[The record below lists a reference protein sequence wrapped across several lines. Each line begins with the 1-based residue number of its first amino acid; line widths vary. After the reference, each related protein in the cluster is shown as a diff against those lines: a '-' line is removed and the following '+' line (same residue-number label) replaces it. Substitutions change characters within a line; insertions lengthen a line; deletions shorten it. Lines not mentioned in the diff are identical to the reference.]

1 MSTDTRRRH
10 TAQGPASRT
19 RGVTTDPRSR
29 RGETATSARSHARR
43 DPSVVDTTKSA
54 TSNARATQ
62 TTRAKTAPRSATTA
76 QRNQKPVNRGQQ
88 VPDRSPRPLQKRLK
102 ATKRPKRTKQP
113 AGINLT
119 FRAGDTRRRLV
130 AVFVI
135 SVLLFAAVIAR
146 VAFLQTAGSDSL
158 VAAGKAQRV
167 SESILYAPRGTIF
180 ARDGGELVM
189 SVPSS
194 TLIANPKLVT
204 DPAGVA
210 ALLGMM
216 LQLRPEKQQSLLA
229 AFTAKEKS
237 FLYIARQI
245 DDDLAN
251 SVVALNLSGIEVLRE
266 DKRIM
271 PSGEVGRSLLGRTD
285 IDGIGTAGVELLYN
299 EELTGVNGERVRE
312 RDAEG
317 RSIPGSGATTTNAVP
332 GDDLIL
338 TLDRSLQFQ
347 VEQALIARVSE
358 LSAEGGA
365 VVVMDTATGEIYAV
379 ANVSRGDD
387 GVVAVTSA
395 NLAAV
400 EPFEAGSVAK
410 VFSLAAVVDTGVAT
424 PDRVISVPG
433 RIVYD
438 KGTPWEHTINDAEPH
453 GTQPM
458 SLRDIIV
465 HSSNIG
471 TLLLTDEVGTERFG
485 SYLESFG
492 FGRKTALNFPDE
504 SVGIYKPASEW
515 EGTEK
520 QSHSYGYGY
529 SVTALQ
535 LTAAVNTV
543 ANGGVYVA
551 PKLVAATIGA
561 DGEVTDTA
569 PSATHTVVQPT
580 TAATMTDMMTDVVCD
595 PAGTG
600 NGAQIPDISV
610 AGKTGTAYKVRDDK
624 TYGGAG
630 NRAYRASFVGFFPAN
645 APKVTV
651 LVTIDEPDPTSN
663 DRFGGKAAAPLFATI
678 ATAAIHELQIT
689 PSPGDTGCT
698 AG

>member
-1 MSTDTRRRH
+1 MQRRVK
-10 TAQGPASRT
+10 PA
-19 RGVTTDPRSR
+19 
-29 RGETATSARSHARR
+29 
-43 DPSVVDTTKSA
+43 
-54 TSNARATQ
+54 
-62 TTRAKTAPRSATTA
+62 
-76 QRNQKPVNRGQQ
+76 
-88 VPDRSPRPLQKRLK
+88 
-102 ATKRPKRTKQP
+102 KRTKRTSQP

-119 FRAGDTRRRLV
+119 FRAGDSRRRLL

-135 SVLLFAAVIAR
+135 SVLLFVAVVAR

-167 SESILYAPRGTIF
+167 SEAVLHAPRGTIF

-194 TLIANPKLVT
+194 TLVANPKLVT
-204 DPAGVA
+204 DPTGVS
-210 ALLGMM
+210 ALLARM
-216 LQLRPEKQQSLLA
+216 LQLPADKQQSLLA
-229 AFTAKEKS
+229 SFTAKDKS
-237 FLYIARQI
+237 FVYIARQI
-245 DDDLAN
+245 DDDVAS
-251 SVVALNLSGIEVLRE
+251 SVMALNISGIDLIRE

-285 IDGIGTAGVELLYN
+285 IDGIGTAGLELLFN
-299 EELTGVNGERVRE
+299 DQLTGADGERVRE
-312 RDAEG
+312 HDAKG
-317 RSIPGSGATTTNAVP
+317 RSIPGSGTTTTDPVP

-347 VEQALIARVSE
+347 VEQALTARVAD
-358 LSAEGGA
+358 LKAKGGA

-400 EPFEAGSVAK
+400 EPFEPGSVAK
-410 VFSLAAVVDTGVAT
+410 VFSLSAVVDTGVAT
-424 PDRVISVPG
+424 PDTVIDVPG
-433 RIVYD
+433 RMVYD
-438 KGTPWEHTINDAEPH
+438 RGTTWEHTITDAEPH
-453 GTQPM
+453 NTQPM

-471 TLLLTDEVGTERFG
+471 TLLLTDQVGTERFG

-492 FGRKTALNFPDE
+492 FGEKTALNFPDE
-504 SVGIYKPASEW
+504 SAGIFKPASEW

-535 LTAAVNTV
+535 LAAAVNTV

-561 DGEVTDTA
+561 NGEVSDTA
-569 PSATHTVVQPT
+569 PSTTHTVIQPS
-580 TAATMTDMMTDVVCD
+580 TAATMTDMMKDVVCD
-595 PAGTG
+595 PHGTG
-600 NGAQIPDISV
+600 NDARIPDISV
-610 AGKTGTAYKVRDDK
+610 AGKTGTAYKTQKDG
-624 TYGGAG
+624 TYGASG
-630 NRAYRASFVGFFPAN
+630 NRAYRASFVGFFPAD
-645 APKVTV
+645 APKVTI

-689 PSPGDTGCT
+689 PNPGDTGCS

>member
-1 MSTDTRRRH
+1 MQKRVKSTKRTNKR
-10 TAQGPASRT
+10 TA
-19 RGVTTDPRSR
+19 
-29 RGETATSARSHARR
+29 
-43 DPSVVDTTKSA
+43 
-54 TSNARATQ
+54 
-62 TTRAKTAPRSATTA
+62 
-76 QRNQKPVNRGQQ
+76 KPV
-88 VPDRSPRPLQKRLK
+88 
-102 ATKRPKRTKQP
+102 
-113 AGINLT
+113 AGFNLT

-135 SVLLFAAVIAR
+135 SVLLFVAVVAR

-167 SESILYAPRGTIF
+167 SEAILHATRGTIF

-204 DPAGVA
+204 DPTAVS
-210 ALLGMM
+210 ALLGTM
-216 LQLRPEKQQSLLA
+216 LQLTTQKQQALLA
-229 AFTAKEKS
+229 AFTAKDRS
-237 FLYIARQI
+237 FVYIARQI
-245 DDDLAN
+245 DDDVAN
-251 SVVALNLSGIEVLRE
+251 SVMALNISGIDVVRE

-285 IDGIGTAGVELLYN
+285 IDGIGTAGLEKLYN
-299 EELTGVNGERVRE
+299 AELTGVDGERVRE
-312 RDAEG
+312 HDAKG
-317 RSIPGSGATTTNAVP
+317 RSIPGSGATTTEPVP
-332 GDDLIL
+332 GDDLVL

-347 VEQALIARVSE
+347 VEQALVARVTE
-358 LSAEGGA
+358 LSAKGGA
-365 VVVMDTATGEIYAV
+365 VVVMDTSTGEIYAV

-395 NLAAV
+395 NIAAV
-400 EPFEAGSVAK
+400 EPFEPGSVAK
-410 VFSLAAVVDTGVAT
+410 VFSLSAVVDTGVAT
-424 PDRVISVPG
+424 PDTVIEVPG
-433 RIVYD
+433 QIVYD
-438 KGTPWEHTINDAEPH
+438 RGTTWEHTINDAEPH
-453 GTQPM
+453 NKQPM

-485 SYLESFG
+485 SYLEAFG
-492 FGRKTALNFPDE
+492 FGQRTALNFPDE
-504 SVGIYKPASEW
+504 SAGIFTPAAEW

-520 QSHSYGYGY
+520 QSHSYGYGF

-535 LTAAVNTV
+535 LAAAVNTV

-569 PSATHTVVQPT
+569 PSATHTVIQPA
-580 TAATMTDMMTDVVCD
+580 TAATMTDMMKDVVCD
-595 PAGTG
+595 PHGTG
-600 NGAQIPDISV
+600 NDAQIPDISV
-610 AGKTGTAYKVRDDK
+610 AGKTGTAYKTQDDG
-624 TYGGAG
+624 TYGAAG
-630 NRAYRASFVGFFPAN
+630 TRAYRASFVGFFPAD
-645 APKVTV
+645 APKVTI

-678 ATAAIHELQIT
+678 AAAAIHELQIT
-689 PSPGDTGCT
+689 PNPGDTGCT
-698 AG
+698 AAG

>member
-1 MSTDTRRRH
+1 M
-10 TAQGPASRT
+10 
-19 RGVTTDPRSR
+19 
-29 RGETATSARSHARR
+29 
-43 DPSVVDTTKSA
+43 
-54 TSNARATQ
+54 
-62 TTRAKTAPRSATTA
+62 
-76 QRNQKPVNRGQQ
+76 
-88 VPDRSPRPLQKRLK
+88 QKRVK
-102 ATKRPKRTKQP
+102 STKRTKRTTQP

-119 FRAGDTRRRLV
+119 FRAGDTRKRLV

-135 SVLLFAAVIAR
+135 TVLLFAAVVAR

-167 SESILYAPRGTIF
+167 SEAILHAPRGTIF

-194 TLIANPKLVT
+194 TLIADPRLVT

-210 ALLGMM
+210 ALLGTM
-216 LQLRPEKQQSLLA
+216 LQLTPDKQQSLLA
-229 AFTAKEKS
+229 TFTAKDKS
-237 FLYIARQI
+237 FVYIARQI
-245 DDDLAN
+245 DDDIAN
-251 SVVALNLSGIEVLRE
+251 SVMALNVSGIDVMRE

-299 EELTGVNGERVRE
+299 DELTGVDGERVRE
-312 RDAEG
+312 HDAKG
-317 RSIPGSGATTTNAVP
+317 RSIPGSGATTTDPIP
-332 GDDLIL
+332 GNDLIL

-347 VEQALIARVSE
+347 VEQALISRVTE
-358 LSAEGGA
+358 LSAKGGA

-410 VFSLAAVVDTGVAT
+410 VFSLSAVVDTGVAT
-424 PDRVISVPG
+424 PDTVIQVPG

-438 KGTPWEHTINDAEPH
+438 KGTTWEHTINDAEPH
-453 GTQPM
+453 PLQPM
-458 SLRDIIV
+458 SLRQIIV

-492 FGRKTALNFPDE
+492 FGQKTALDFPDE
-504 SVGIYKPASEW
+504 SAGIFKLASEW

-535 LTAAVNTV
+535 LAAAVNTV

-569 PSATHTVVQPT
+569 PSAAHTVLQPS
-580 TAATMTDMMTDVVCD
+580 TAATMTDMMKDVVCD
-595 PAGTG
+595 GTG
-600 NGAQIPDISV
+600 KDAQIADISV
-610 AGKTGTAYKVRDDK
+610 AGKTGTAYKTQEDG
-624 TYGGAG
+624 TYGATGT
-630 NRAYRASFVGFFPAN
+630 RKYRASFVGYFPAD
-645 APKVTV
+645 APKVTI

-689 PSPGDTGCT
+689 PNPGDTGCS

>member
-10 TAQGPASRT
+10 TAVGPPVGT
-19 RGVTTDPRSR
+19 RGVTIDPRSR
-29 RGETATSARSHARR
+29 RGETVAPVRSHARR
-43 DPSVVDTTKSA
+43 QLSVTATFDTA
-54 TSNARATQ
+54 APG
-62 TTRAKTAPRSATTA
+62 KTARRSATTA
-76 QRNQKPVNRGQQ
+76 QRNHKPVSRGHQG
-88 VPDRSPRPLQKRLK
+88 PDRSLRPLQKRVK
-102 ATKRPKRTKQP
+102 STKRTNRTTQP

-135 SVLLFAAVIAR
+135 SVLLFAAVVAR

-204 DPAGVA
+204 DPVGVA
-210 ALLGMM
+210 ALLGTM
-216 LQLRPEKQQSLLA
+216 LRLTPEKQQALLA

-251 SVVALNLSGIEVLRE
+251 SVVALNISGIEVLRE

-285 IDGIGTAGVELLYN
+285 IDGIGTAGVELLFN
-299 EELTGVNGERVRE
+299 EDLTGVNGERVRE

-317 RSIPGSGATTTNAVP
+317 RSIPGSGATTTDAVP
-332 GDDLIL
+332 GNDLIL

-358 LSAEGGA
+358 LSAKGGA

-379 ANVSRGDD
+379 ANVSRNDD

-438 KGTPWEHTINDAEPH
+438 RDTLWEHTINDAEPH

-458 SLRDIIV
+458 SLREIIV

-492 FGRKTALNFPDE
+492 FGQKTALDFPDE
-504 SVGIYKPASEW
+504 SVGIYKPASDW

-535 LTAAVNTV
+535 LTAAVNAI

-551 PKLVAATIGA
+551 PKLVAATIDA
-561 DGEVTDTA
+561 DGEVTDTE
-569 PSATHTVVQPT
+569 PSATHTVVQPS

-600 NGAQIPDISV
+600 NDAQIPDISV

-630 NRAYRASFVGFFPAN
+630 NRAYRASFVGFFPAD
-645 APKVTV
+645 APRITI

-663 DRFGGKAAAPLFATI
+663 DRFGGKAAAPLFATV
-678 ATAAIHELQIT
+678 ATSAIHELQIT
-689 PSPGDTGCT
+689 PSPGDTGCA